1 MTDPVM
7 LKNDITAVI
16 LAGGKAT
23 RMGGD
28 DKGLINLNDK
38 AMVEYVIE
46 VLTPQVGSLLINA
59 NRNPEKYAQYGY
71 PVITDQLEGF
81 HGPLAGIASAMQVA
95 ETDYLLITPCDS
107 PFLPGDLAQRLSHGL
122 LTNNADI
129 SVACDGARLQPV
141 FALLKTMLLDSLR
154 EFLQSGQRK
163 IDQWYK
169 QHKMIAVDFSD
180 KPETFLN
187 INSPEDISRI
197 ENRLLSGQ

>member
-1 MTDPVM
+1 MTDPV
-7 LKNDITAVI
+7 LVKNNITAVI

-38 AMVEYVIE
+38 AMVEYVID
-46 VLTPQVGSLLINA
+46 VLSPQVGSLLINA

-107 PFLPGDLAQRLSHGL
+107 PFLPGDLAQRLFHVL
-122 LTNNADI
+122 LSTKADI
-129 SVACDGARLQPV
+129 SVAYDGARLQPV
-141 FALLKTMLLDSLR
+141 FALLKTMLLDSLSKY
-154 EFLQSGQRK
+154 LQSGERK

-169 QHKMIAVDFSD
+169 QHEMIAVDFSD
-180 KPETFLN
+180 KPDTFLN

-197 ENRLLSGQ
+197 ENRLLSG